1 MALGK
6 ISFQIDVDTKQLS
19 SDLKKASSSFKDVA
33 DTAQAVGDK
42 VGKSAGPLKGMT
54 SSVGGFLSK
63 VGQFAVAGVAVK
75 AASAAFG
82 MLSDNVSE
90 ALAASDSLDKFQQ
103 TMQFAGIDKGAIAD
117 ASKAV
122 KKYADDTVYDLSTVA
137 NTTAQLASN
146 GVKDFTGLTQAAGN
160 LNAVAG
166 GNADTFKS
174 VAMVLTQTAGAGKLT
189 TENWNQLSDAI
200 PGAAGP
206 LQEALK
212 KAGAFTGNFRDAMAE
227 GQITADEFNSALMDL
242 GMSDV
247 AKDAATSTSTFEGA
261 FGSLEA
267 TVVNGLQS
275 MIDSIG
281 KGNLVGLINGFTSAV
296 QAGFGYVG
304 QAIQIVMPYVTGFF
318 SSFSGLV
325 GQALTAFSGFLPSVT
340 GIFQSIIDV
349 ALPILSAVIEG
360 VKGYLN
366 GLVQF
371 WTGIFSGDNS
381 IWNSMTRIFQSIL
394 EVAVPILQD
403 AVSFIQSI
411 VGQLTTFWQENGQQ
425 IIAAVQNVF
434 SMVASIIDFIM
445 PAVQAV
451 IKSIWGNIKGLI
463 QGALNVILG
472 AVKIFASL
480 FTGDWKGLWQGV
492 KQLLSGALK
501 AIWNLWN
508 LIAMGKILGGIK
520 GFVSAGFS
528 SIKGFASNIVNA
540 FKGMLTGAK
549 GSWNALKAAISG
561 AINGAKS
568 IATGAANGIKSAVS
582 GAFSGLRSMVTGI
595 WNGIKSAITTP
606 IQAAKNTVL
615 GIVSKIKS
623 AFNFRLSFPS
633 ISLPKI
639 PIPRF
644 SMSGS
649 INPLSGDFPP
659 KVGFSWDWY
668 ATGGI
673 FTGPSVIGVGEAG
686 TEAVVPLSNKSKM
699 APFAKAVAALMKDE
713 EQPVAH
719 RERTTPQPIHT
730 HIYFNDREVAKVIT
744 PAVTT
749 EQGKLSSGARRR
761 TGKR

>member
-42 VGKSAGPLKGMT
+42 VSRSTGPLKGMT
-54 SSVGGFLSK
+54 SSVGGFISK

-82 MLSDNVSE
+82 MLSANVQE
-90 ALAASDSLDKFQQ
+90 ALSASDSLDKFQQ

-227 GQITADEFNSALMDL
+227 GQITADEFNAALMDL

-247 AKDAATSTSTFEGA
+247 AKEAATSTSTFEGA

-296 QAGFGYVG
+296 QTGFSYVS
-304 QAIQIVMPYVTGFF
+304 QAIQAVMPYVSSFF
-318 SSFSGLV
+318 SSFAGLV
-325 GQALTAFSGFLPSVT
+325 GQALTAFSGFLPSISS
-340 GIFQSIIDV
+340 IFQSIIDV
-349 ALPILSAVIEG
+349 ALPILSAVIDG
-360 VKGYLN
+360 VKQYIGF
-366 GLVQF
+366 LVEY

-381 IWNSMTRIFQSIL
+381 VWNSFTRIFQSIL

-403 AVSFIQSI
+403 AISFIQSI

-445 PAVQAV
+445 PAVEFV
-451 IKSIWGNIKGLI
+451 IKSVWNNIKELT
-463 QGALNVILG
+463 QGVLNAILG

-492 KQLLSGALK
+492 KKLLSGALQ
-501 AIWNLWN
+501 ALWNLWN
-508 LIAMGKILGGIK
+508 LIAMGKILNSIK
-520 GFVSAGFS
+520 TFVSAGFS

-549 GSWNALKAAISG
+549 GSWNALKSAISG

-582 GAFSGLRSMVTGI
+582 GAFNGLKSMVTGI
-595 WNGIKSAITTP
+595 WNGIKTAITTP
-606 IQAAKNTVL
+606 IQAAKNTVA

-623 AFNFRLSFPS
+623 LFNFKLSFPS
-633 ISLPKI
+633 ISIPHIPLPH
-639 PIPRF
+639 F
-644 SMSGS
+644 SISGS
-649 INPLSGDFPP
+649 FNPLKGELPHI
-659 KVGFSWDWY
+659 GINWY

-673 FTGPSVIGVGEAG
+673 FNGPSVVGIGEAG

-699 APFAKAVAALMKDE
+699 APFAKAVADFMKDE
-713 EQPVAH
+713 QSTGYNSSRA
-719 RERTTPQPIHT
+719 ERPIILHDT
-730 HIYFNDREVAKVIT
+730 IT
-744 PAVTT
+744 IDGKAIVTT
-749 EQGKLSSGARRR
+749 TRHMMYNELKRIDAMESRRL
-761 TGKR
+761 GKR